1 MEGKMKNNNQISEKN
16 KHHRKLVFSIVIH
29 VARGNRI
36 ALHLH
41 LLFLPAFTEIDMTL
55 LKGKIAESTLLGI
68 PMGKYDGLTGKLWSS
83 TQSSVQVRV
92 WKRFNELQ
100 PKPNL
105 MKSGYPRLAR
115 WDKLKQKVENVS
127 LILDSA
133 KESFSSGKLG
143 FPQVS
148 WRKTNVGDCWF

>member
-1 MEGKMKNNNQISEKN
+1 MQ
-16 KHHRKLVFSIVIH
+16 
-29 VARGNRI
+29 
-36 ALHLH
+36 
-41 LLFLPAFTEIDMTL
+41 
-55 LKGKIAESTLLGI
+55 
-68 PMGKYDGLTGKLWSS
+68 
-83 TQSSVQVRV
+83 SVQVWV

-127 LILDSA
+127 LNLDSA

-148 WRKTNVGDCWF
+148 WRKTNCAGSSLNEDLMAFARRVGVSMQFGSDEDLSGQLLQQT

>member
-1 MEGKMKNNNQISEKN
+1 
-16 KHHRKLVFSIVIH
+16 
-29 VARGNRI
+29 
-36 ALHLH
+36 
-41 LLFLPAFTEIDMTL
+41 
-55 LKGKIAESTLLGI
+55 
-68 PMGKYDGLTGKLWSS
+68 MGKYDGLTVKLWSS
-83 TQSSVQVRV
+83 TQSSVQVWV

-133 KESFSSGKLG
+133 EESFS
-143 FPQVS
+143 
-148 WRKTNVGDCWF
+148 

>member
-1 MEGKMKNNNQISEKN
+1 MQ
-16 KHHRKLVFSIVIH
+16 
-29 VARGNRI
+29 
-36 ALHLH
+36 
-41 LLFLPAFTEIDMTL
+41 
-55 LKGKIAESTLLGI
+55 
-68 PMGKYDGLTGKLWSS
+68 
-83 TQSSVQVRV
+83 SVQVWV

-127 LILDSA
+127 LNLDSA

-143 FPQVS
+143 FPQCGGSSLNEDLMAFARRVGVS
-148 WRKTNVGDCWF
+148 MQFGSDEDLSGQCSNRPEVAWAAAYCRGHFTPPQLTCDHPTRSLLGAVCQAEPKAEVNYK